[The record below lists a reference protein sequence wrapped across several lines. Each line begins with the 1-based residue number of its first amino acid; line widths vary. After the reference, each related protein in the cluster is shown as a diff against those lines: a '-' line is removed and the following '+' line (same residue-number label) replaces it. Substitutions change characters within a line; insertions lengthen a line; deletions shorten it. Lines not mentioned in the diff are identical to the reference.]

1 MTAPIR
7 RFEITD
13 AIERIYSELSVDTP
27 KEKRKDKA
35 RAVIRALSE
44 IGIEKDDFRVK
55 SDIFSDAEI
64 KEGEEI

>member
-13 AIERIYSELSVDTP
+13 AIELIYSELSVDIP
-27 KEKRKDKA
+27 KDKRKDKA

-44 IGIEKDDFRVK
+44 IGIEKYDFRVK